1 MLKKTFLFFLV
12 LMLLSVSL
20 SYAIDQQVVME
31 IQGMVCEL

>member
-20 SYAIDQQVVME
+20 SYAIDQRVVME